1 MATRRQTGRGTAGRG
16 TGRRKETPRIAVV
29 PRRDSA
35 AGRLIVRMA
44 PTKQDGPRMQTGR
57 RRRGLAK
64 ARCVVAG
71 VRPTVRMAQ
80 TTKDGPRMQ
89 TGRRRR
95 VLETAGCLK
104 AGTHAR
110 TPRPIT
116 ATGRR
121 MRRRMVAAAPR
132 MGTDRISRSHA
143 RVRRQVTIGRHT
155 RTDRHTA
162 TAGAADRTRR
172 LRVRTLHHRAPIPHL
187 HVQTRPR
194 VAVTPRLHLPIQR
207 RAVVTPH
214 LRVHTPR
221 LAVATEAEAGA
232 IRAVEAEARAA
243 VEAAAPEAVGEGRTE
258 TVRTDIET
266 FSSTS
271 PPQKLGRGFF
281 FSP

>member
-57 RRRGLAK
+57 RRR
-64 ARCVVAG
+64 
-71 VRPTVRMAQ
+71 
-80 TTKDGPRMQ
+80 
-89 TGRRRR
+89 

-132 MGTDRISRSHA
+132 MGNDRISRSHA
-143 RVRRQVTIGRHT
+143 RVRRQVTTGRHT

-172 LRVRTLHHRAPIPHL
+172 LRVRTLRHRAPIPHL

-271 PPQKLGRGFF
+271 PPQKLGRAFF
-281 FSP
+281 CSRICVPVSARNSSVEQVFSTVRKVGPFLIGHREKSR